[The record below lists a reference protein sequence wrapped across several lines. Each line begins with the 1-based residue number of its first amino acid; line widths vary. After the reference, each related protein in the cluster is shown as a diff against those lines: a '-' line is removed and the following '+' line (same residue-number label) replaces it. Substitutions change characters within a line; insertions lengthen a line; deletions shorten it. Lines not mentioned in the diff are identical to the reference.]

1 MQHKVIIAM
10 GSNTRQVVHIEWAS
24 EWLSTL
30 LSNVKLSRLLWTQD
44 IKGTG
49 LMYMN
54 RLVSG
59 YTLLSADEIEQ
70 VLKAAEARTGRSKP
84 LVTLDLDLM
93 QYDEQRYHLRDWPRP
108 YIQRLIDEV

>member
-1 MQHKVIIAM
+1 MQHKVIIAL

-70 VLKAAEARTGRSKP
+70 VLKAA
-84 LVTLDLDLM
+84 
-93 QYDEQRYHLRDWPRP
+93 
-108 YIQRLIDEV
+108 